1 MIGKV
6 WREQWLASSRIWIG
20 EPCGGTDSDTE
31 IQTRRWKRWHCWA
44 GEKKTLTI
52 NVQVGFLSVF
62 ILSSNVCIFWLR
74 PGCRDFS
81 TERPYHRA
89 LSFVIVDIAFVCLV
103 TGLTSLK
110 RKMWC
115 LAYHVFGNCRIRMKS
130 ENSNLISKKRDTFIS
145 KFVLWIPWIIN
156 SN

>member
-1 MIGKV
+1 MNCPHVFGLESPVVAQTAIQK
-6 WREQWLASSRIWIG
+6 SRLG
-20 EPCGGTDSDTE
+20 VENVDTAGLKK
-31 IQTRRWKRWHCWA
+31 RRKHW
-44 GEKKTLTI
+44 
-52 NVQVGFLSVF
+52 VGLLSVF
-62 ILSSNVCIFWLR
+62 ILSSNVCIFWFSS
-74 PGCRDFS
+74 GCRDFS

-115 LAYHVFGNCRIRMKS
+115 LAYHVFGNCRIRVKS